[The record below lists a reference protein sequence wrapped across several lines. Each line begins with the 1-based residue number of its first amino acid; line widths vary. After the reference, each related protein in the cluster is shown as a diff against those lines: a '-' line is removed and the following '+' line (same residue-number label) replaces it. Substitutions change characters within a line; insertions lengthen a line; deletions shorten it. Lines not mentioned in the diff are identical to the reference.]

1 MDNFQKAY
9 LKDLSI
15 QNIKNYIL
23 RTLKRNSW
31 EQYTYTL
38 DFGKCDLVA
47 FLVAH
52 IDPSKIKIYQ
62 VQETY
67 CQGAV
72 DALHQNGDYG
82 DMFGNHFINKIDNTY
97 YDFGKGANQI
107 DDIYLPGHQYEMMNV
122 ELSPYQLQHF
132 SNFEEVDYNF
142 WADTLRYKSFIK
154 DPLNYL

>member
-1 MDNFQKAY
+1 MDKFQKAY
-9 LKDLSI
+9 LKNLSI

-31 EQYTYTL
+31 EQYIYTL
-38 DFGKCDLVA
+38 DFGQCDLVA

-82 DMFGNHFINKIDNTY
+82 DMFGNHFINKIGDTY

-132 SNFEEVDYNF
+132 HDFIQRDYETMAGIIRYRNFLKNP
-142 WADTLRYKSFIK
+142 T
-154 DPLNYL
+154 NYL